1 MSAGNRN
8 PASRSSSRL
17 LDLMASRPA
26 LIVSLPRNDAELAK
40 AAAAGGADALK
51 VHINVHHDA
60 SGTHFG
66 TLAEERGAL
75 QQILAA
81 VSIPVG
87 IVPGATTMASR
98 DDLEALREMG
108 VDFFDAFAHHMPAW
122 MLSLEG
128 MGRVAAIDGSYDPKD
143 LPALEAAGAQAFE
156 AAIIPHSEY
165 GTPVTV
171 GDIARYRQICAAA
184 SKPVIVPSQRKI
196 EPTDLPSLMQKA
208 GVRGVMIGAIVTG
221 GDAGSIERATAAFRA
236 ALDGGD

>member
-1 MSAGNRN
+1 MSAGNRDR
-8 PASRSSSRL
+8 ALRSSSRL
-17 LDLMASRPA
+17 VDLMASRPA

-66 TLAEERGAL
+66 TLAEERRAL
-75 QQILAA
+75 EEIVSG
-81 VSIPVG
+81 VSIPIG
-87 IVPGATTMASR
+87 IVPGAATMASR
-98 DDLEALREMG
+98 EDLESLREMG
-108 VDFFDAFAHHMPAW
+108 LDFFDAFAHHMPAW
-122 MLSLEG
+122 MLSFVG

-156 AAIIPHSEY
+156 AAIVAHSEY

-171 GDIARYRQICAAA
+171 RDIARYRQICAAT

-196 EPTDLPSLMQKA
+196 ESSDVPALVQKA
-208 GVRGVMIGAIVTG
+208 GVRAVMIGAIVTG
-221 GDAGSIERATAAFRA
+221 GDAVSIERATAVFRA